1 MAETNSGALMVQRIG
16 EVHIIEFMETN
27 ILDQIVIERIKE
39 QMLGVIEKAG
49 HPKILISFE
58 NVKHIS
64 SAMLGTLMAV
74 NKAVKSAKGELRL
87 SSIDKNLMEFFKLAR
102 LDKVLKI
109 YKTSQAALDPK
120 FVGG

>member
-1 MAETNSGALMVQRIG
+1 MAEANSGSLMVQRIG
-16 EVHIIEFMETN
+16 DAHVIEFMETN

-39 QMLGVIEKAG
+39 QILGVIEKAG

-74 NKAVKSAKGELRL
+74 NKAVKAASGELRL
-87 SSIDKNLMEFFKLAR
+87 CSIDKNLMEVFKLTR

-109 YKTSQAALDPK
+109 HKNPQAALDPK

>member
-1 MAETNSGALMVQRIG
+1 MAESKSGSLMIQRIG
-16 EVHIIEFMETN
+16 DVHIIEFMETN

-39 QMLGVIEKAG
+39 EMLDLIERCGV
-49 HPKILISFE
+49 PKLLISFE

-74 NKAVKSAKGELRL
+74 NKSVKNAGGELRV
-87 SSIDKNLMEFFKLAR
+87 SSIDKNLMEVFKLTR

-109 YKTSQAALDPK
+109 FKNSTEAMNK
-120 FVGG
+120 FVK